1 MIRHLRKLL
10 AQEMVRVNIL
20 DVSSSTFAV
29 VALTSITRPTNP
41 FCAMT
46 AMPASMPSLVPLS
59 IINKSCQVSGERVMT
74 FAVTFHSWPTF
85 RSDSILVLNYQFHVY
100 SYCFGQ

>member
-1 MIRHLRKLL
+1 
-10 AQEMVRVNIL
+10 MVRVNIFL

-74 FAVTFHSWPTF
+74 FAVTFFHSWPTF
-85 RSDSILVLNYQFHVY
+85 RSDSILVFKTINFAFIVIVLD
-100 SYCFGQ
+100 S